1 MKGDACT
8 AKLAYLQSIP
18 AIMPTKY
25 PVQDNIVNISS
36 LVKINNYHKI

>member
-18 AIMPTKY
+18 AIMPMKY
-25 PVQDNIVNISS
+25 PVHDNMVNISS
-36 LVKINNYHKI
+36 